1 MIDIYMAYFI
11 PALAFER
18 RKIYNDSAPW
28 RRDEATTF
36 YYGYFNS

>member
-1 MIDIYMAYFI
+1 MVDIYSAYFI

-18 RKIYNDSAPW
+18 RKIYNDSEPW